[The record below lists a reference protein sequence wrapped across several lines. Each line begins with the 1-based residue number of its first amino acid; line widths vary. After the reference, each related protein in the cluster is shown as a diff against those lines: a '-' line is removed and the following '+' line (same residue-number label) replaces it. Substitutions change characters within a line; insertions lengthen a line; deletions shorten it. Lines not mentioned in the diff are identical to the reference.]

1 MKKLIT
7 TFAALALI
15 VSVSSC
21 KETTETKTDETKEVK
36 ADAPEGDA
44 APEDAMPTE
53 GETTPDAV
61 EVTKEE
67 N

>member
-21 KETTETKTDETKEVK
+21 KDVETKTDETQVEKTE
-36 ADAPEGDA
+36 APEGDTA
-44 APEDAMPTE
+44 SEDATSTE

-61 EVTKEE
+61 EATKEE